1 MQESYSHIK
10 KIAIYG
16 STHKV
21 GFAEAAVE
29 LISVLLKNR
38 VTVYLDDKVY
48 VFLSGVGIECF
59 DKCNMLGYNDLQS
72 IDLVFSLGGDGTFLK
87 TALAVGALEIPILG
101 INLGHLGFLSDVS
114 GNEIEAAVS
123 EVLSNGYITE
133 NRTMLQISPVGTL
146 SDSSKCVALN
156 EVVVA
161 KQDSSAMIKVNANVN
176 GEYLC
181 TYRADGLIVST
192 PTGSTAYAMSVGA
205 SIVDPESKVVVM
217 APVSPHTL
225 NQRPII
231 IPDDRTIELQ
241 VTGRCKE
248 FMLSLDGRSYRC
260 PIDTKISIRKSV
272 YKVMVA
278 KRKGRTYFQTLR
290 DKLMW
295 GMY

>member
-1 MQESYSHIK
+1 MKESYSHISK
-10 KIAIYG
+10 VAIYG

-21 GFAEAAVE
+21 GFADAASE
-29 LISVLLKNR
+29 LISVLLRNR
-38 VTVYLDDKVY
+38 VSVFLDDKVY
-48 VFLSGVGIECF
+48 VFLSGKEIKCF
-59 DKCNMLGYNDLQS
+59 DECKILDFKDLQNV
-72 IDLVFSLGGDGTFLK
+72 DMVFSLGGDGTFLK

-101 INLGHLGFLSDVS
+101 INLGHLGFLSDVTKD
-114 GNEIEAAVS
+114 EIESAVT
-123 EVLSNGYITE
+123 EVLTNGYTTE
-133 NRTMLQISPVGTL
+133 NRSLLQIQPAGTL
-146 SDSSKCVALN
+146 TDSSKCVALN
-156 EVVVA
+156 EVVVS

-260 PIDTKISIRKSV
+260 PIDTKISIKKSV